1 MQHGEIRITSYLKTY
16 NLFIGFILPFK
27 HYRILKVNP
36 IFRALSVT
44 IKDIAKILNVSHTTV
59 SRSLND
65 SSLISKE
72 TKERVIEVA
81 KKYNYRPNVSARSL
95 VLSKSYNI
103 GLFFSTL
110 TTGTTANFFLNSVRG
125 VKSIVKGKYNLAVE
139 AIDNLSDFQQVN
151 IRNFDGIM
159 VMSQS
164 PNDDEFIAHVVR
176 EDVPLVV
183 MNREVIGQKVT
194 TVLSDDLVGAYNLT
208 KFIIEQG
215 HKQLA
220 IIEGKPEFRTTYKR
234 KQGFI
239 NAQIEAGIEF
249 DERYSIMGNYDLESG
264 YAAMQAVMDM
274 EKLPTA
280 IFCSNDEMALGAMK
294 AIKERD
300 IAMPNEMSIAGF
312 DDMGFTAYLTPSLT
326 TVLRPVEEMSK
337 EGTQILL
344 NKIENSVTE
353 EIGIINLDTKL
364 VVRDSIKKII

>member
-1 MQHGEIRITSYLKTY
+1 M
-16 NLFIGFILPFK
+16 
-27 HYRILKVNP
+27 
-36 IFRALSVT
+36 
-44 IKDIAKILNVSHTTV
+44 LNVSHTTV

-72 TKERVIEVA
+72 TKERVKEVA

-95 VLSKSYNI
+95 VLAKSYNI

-110 TTGTTANFFLNSVRG
+110 KTGTTANFFLNSVRG
-125 VKSIVKGKYNLAVE
+125 VNSIIKGRYNLAVE
-139 AIDNLSDFQQVN
+139 AVDDLIDFQQIN
-151 IRNFDGIM
+151 PRSFDGII

-164 PNDDEFIAHVVR
+164 PNDDEFIAHVLR
-176 EDVPLVV
+176 EEIPLVV
-183 MNREVIGQKVT
+183 LNREVIGQKVT
-194 TVLSDDLVGAYNLT
+194 SVLSDDLKGAYNLT
-208 KFIIEQG
+208 KFIIDQG
-215 HKQLA
+215 HRDIA

-239 NAQIEAGIEF
+239 NAHLDAGLEF
-249 DERYSIMGNYDLESG
+249 SEGYALRGKYDLESG
-264 YAAMQAVMDM
+264 YSAMQIIFDM
-274 EKLPTA
+274 EEPPTA

-300 IAMPNEMSIAGF
+300 ITMPDEISIAGF

-344 NKIENSVTE
+344 NKIENSKME
-353 EIGIINLDTKL
+353 EPGIIHLDTKL
-364 VVRDSIKKII
+364 IIRDSVKKIN